1 MEIFLAMEVDGKNYA
16 IMMKLEVTAVEKLF
30 IEKMIENC
38 FKQYGSDMELLPID
52 AQEMELLYYQVLW
65 GKEAEPE
72 ADLYEIVNDA
82 VYEFLTSWEK

>member
-1 MEIFLAMEVDGKNYA
+1 
-16 IMMKLEVTAVEKLF
+16 MKLEVTAVEKLF
-30 IEKMIENC
+30 IEKMIKNC

-52 AQEMELLYYQVLW
+52 AQEIELLYCQICG